1 MGVRLVYMIGLFDSG
16 IGGLTVVRA
25 LRAARPEL
33 SYVYLGDTA
42 RAPYG
47 PKSPE
52 TIRRYAEEAVA
63 FLKAQGAKAII
74 IACNTASSLA
84 AEHVR
89 ARHPELPVFEV
100 VGPAV
105 RQAARVSTKKKIGL
119 IGTRATVAS
128 GVYERCLKEIDPA
141 IETVAQAAPLLVSL
155 VEEGWIDQPETETIV
170 GKYLAPV
177 REAEVDALILGCTHY
192 PILKD
197 LIAEGMGE
205 HVKLVDSAEAV
216 VAEFCATL
224 EKDRALAA
232 SLDASGRASYFTT
245 DPTPAFSSL
254 GSRWLGTEIVVSQA
268 RLSA

>member
-1 MGVRLVYMIGLFDSG
+1 MIGLFDSG

-52 TIRRYAEEAVA
+52 TIRRYSEEAVE
-63 FLKAQGAKAII
+63 FLKAKGAKAIV

-84 AEHVR
+84 AEHLR
-89 ARHPELPVFEV
+89 AAYPELPIFEV
-100 VGPAV
+100 VNPAV
-105 RQAARVSTKKKIGL
+105 RMAARVSVKKRIGL
-119 IGTRATVAS
+119 IGTRATVGS
-128 GVYERCLKEIDPA
+128 GVYEQRLKESDPA
-141 IETVAQAAPLLVSL
+141 IEVVARQASLLVSL
-155 VEEGWIDQPETETIV
+155 VEEGWIDQPETVTIV
-170 GKYLAPV
+170 GKYLAPI
-177 REAEVDALILGCTHY
+177 READVDALILGCTHY

-197 LIAEGMGE
+197 LIAKTMGE
-205 HVKLVDSAEAV
+205 GVKLVDSAEAV

-224 EKDRALAA
+224 QYDAAFAA
-232 SLDASGRASYFTT
+232 SLALDGRASYFVT
-245 DPTPAFSSL
+245 DPTPAFSAL

-268 RLSA
+268 HLSA

>member
-1 MGVRLVYMIGLFDSG
+1 MIGLFDSG

-42 RAPYG
+42 RTPYG

-52 TIRRYAEEAVA
+52 TIRRYSEEAVD
-63 FLKAQGAKAII
+63 FLKAKGAKAII

-84 AEHVR
+84 ADHLR
-89 ARHPELPVFEV
+89 ATYPELPIFDV

-105 RQAARVSTKKKIGL
+105 RMAARVSAKKNIGL
-119 IGTRATVAS
+119 IATRATVAS
-128 GVYERCLKEIDPA
+128 GVYERRLKEIDSA
-141 IETVAQAAPLLVSL
+141 IEIVARPAPLLVSL

-170 GKYLAPV
+170 GKYLAPI
-177 REAEVDALILGCTHY
+177 READVDALILGCTHY

-197 LIAEGMGE
+197 AIARAMGE
-205 HVKLVDSAEAV
+205 GVKLVDSAEAV

-224 EKDRALAA
+224 ERDAALAA
-232 SLDASGRASYFTT
+232 SLAKDGRASYFTT
-245 DPTPAFSSL
+245 DPTPAFSEL
-254 GSRWLGTEIVVSQA
+254 GARWLGAEIVVSHA
-268 RLSA
+268 TLSA